1 MKKVILVIGLIVSLA
16 LMGTSLFFIF
26 IYEKPILKKQ
36 PKSVVVDQTLS
47 YLMVDINPSVE
58 LGINDGGVIQEVN
71 LLNEEAVIAYSDE
84 NIVGKTLEAGTTEI
98 VNTAIEMG
106 YINELGGANAVTLT
120 PVEENDETTSLVNKA
135 EETLNVHF
143 TRKGL
148 AVLVVT
154 AGLNDEIKAKAE
166 EYNIGYGK
174 MLLITR
180 AVQLDPTL
188 VEADLVSLSVKN
200 IQAKIK
206 LKVKDLIASKKAEQ
220 LKLKNGIIASAK
232 LTLKS
237 KKDILLAEAEKQK
250 GSPLT
255 EEEKNQVLKENLE
268 RLRADVE
275 AAKLEIQK
283 ARLEKKEISQKTR
296 ERYINKSDQNNLNTQ
311 TRNNP

>member
-1 MKKVILVIGLIVSLA
+1 MGL
-16 LMGTSLFFIF
+16 
-26 IYEKPILKKQ
+26 
-36 PKSVVVDQTLS
+36 
-47 YLMVDINPSVE
+47 
-58 LGINDGGVIQEVN
+58 
-71 LLNEEAVIAYSDE
+71 
-84 NIVGKTLEAGTTEI
+84 
-98 VNTAIEMG
+98 
-106 YINELGGANAVTLT
+106 INELGGANAVTLT
-120 PVEENDETTSLVNKA
+120 PVEENDETTSLVTVV
-135 EETLNVHF
+135 EENLNVHF
-143 TRKGL
+143 TRRGL

-154 AGLNDEIKAKAE
+154 AGLNDEVKTKAE

-188 VEADLVSLSVKN
+188 GEADLVNSTIKD

-206 LKVKDLIASKKAEQ
+206 LKVKALIASKKTEQ

-232 LTLKS
+232 VSLQS
-237 KKDILLAEAEKQK
+237 KKDILLAEAEKKK

-255 EEEKNQVLKENLE
+255 EEEKTQVLKENLE

-311 TRNNP
+311 TRNNR